1 MKHFHKIVVIILVL
15 QLMGCATIFKGTNSH
30 LGMHSNPSGAEVFI
44 NGKYMGKTPITL
56 KLSSKSTYMIEF
68 KKEGYKTISRNVTNK
83 VGAGWVI
90 LDVLAG
96 LVPVIIDA
104 VTGSWYHLDEKN
116 VDVQL
121 EKLFPRP

>member
-1 MKHFHKIVVIILVL
+1 MKQLCKVVIIIIVI
-15 QLMGCATIFKGTNSH
+15 QLTGCATIFKGTNSH
-30 LGMHSNPSGAEVFI
+30 LGMHSNPSGAEIFI
-44 NGKYMGKTPITL
+44 NGKYIGKTPLSL
-56 KLSSKSTYMIEF
+56 KLTSKTTYMVEF
-68 KKEGYKTISRNVTNK
+68 RKEGFKTITRNVTNK

>member
-1 MKHFHKIVVIILVL
+1 MKIAHKVIIFVIVF
-15 QLMGCATIFKGTNSH
+15 QLIGCATIFKGTNSH
-30 LGMHSNPSGAEVFI
+30 LGMHSNPSGADVYV
-44 NGKYMGKTPITL
+44 NGKNMGKTPLTL
-56 KLSSKSTYMIEF
+56 KLSSKATYIVEF
-68 KKEGYKTISRNVTNK
+68 KKEGFKTITRNVTNK
-83 VGAGWVI
+83 VGAGWII

-104 VTGSWYHLDEKN
+104 VTGAWYHLDEKN

>member
-1 MKHFHKIVVIILVL
+1 MKHFYKAVVIILVL

-44 NGKYMGKTPITL
+44 NGKYIGKTPITL

-68 KKEGYKTISRNVTNK
+68 RKEGYKTITRNVTNK

-121 EKLFPRP
+121 EKLIPVP